1 MAKQKS
7 SKGKG
12 SYAAYKTENRAY
24 KNKIAKLEKH
34 IRTYPN
40 DEKAKENLERLKSP
54 SNFKIRTRPHN
65 PGTNKPRPQVHTY
78 QVVTGESP
86 KTAGEQLSELLGIP
100 EPKYIRRY
108 KKQKAPVTIK
118 KRKNVEKP

>member
-65 PGTNKPRPQVHTY
+65 PGSNRPKAEIHTY
-78 QVVTGESP
+78 GSATTFIGRS
-86 KTAGEQLSELLGIP
+86 AGEQLSELLGIP

>member
-12 SYAAYKTENRAY
+12 SYAQYKTENRAY

-34 IRTYPN
+34 IRTFPD
-40 DEKAKENLERLKSP
+40 DEKAQENLKRLKDP
-54 SNFKIRTRPHN
+54 KNFKVRTRPHN
-65 PGTNKPRPQVHTY
+65 PGSNRPEAEIHTY
-78 QVVTGESP
+78 APATTYIC

-100 EPKYIRRY
+100 IPKYVRRY

-118 KRKNVEKP
+118 KRKNVKKS